1 MFILYA
7 NKTDLTVR
15 KKEPLTSGSANVYRA
30 RFDFSA
36 DWDGLERVAV
46 FKAGAESRSV
56 LLDDTG
62 QCTIP
67 WEVLTKPNLPLQ
79 AGVYGTRNGDTVL
92 PTVWANLGVIQPGAA
107 PGELSRPPTPG
118 LWEQELAKKADRLD
132 YTEDGEL
139 GLYSGDKLLSS
150 VKVSGGTGSGYGIG
164 HGLKVK
170 DGDLTVVTTDD
181 FSGDNTLPM
190 TAAGVETV
198 VGNIEVLLGT
208 I

>member
-7 NKTDLTVR
+7 NKTKLAVQDR
-15 KKEPLTSGSANVYRA
+15 EPLTSGSANVYRA

-36 DWDGLERVAV
+36 DWDSLKRVAV

-56 LLDDTG
+56 LLDDANT
-62 QCTIP
+62 CDIP
-67 WEVLTKPNLPLQ
+67 WEVLTKPNLQLQ
-79 AGVYGTRNGDTVL
+79 AGVYGTHNGDTVL

-118 LWEQELAKKADRLD
+118 LWEQELAKKADRMD
-132 YTEDGEL
+132 YTEDGNL
-139 GLYSGDKLLSS
+139 GLYAGDELLSS
-150 VKVSGGTGSGYGIG
+150 VKVSGGTETGYGIG
-164 HGLKVK
+164 HGLEVQ